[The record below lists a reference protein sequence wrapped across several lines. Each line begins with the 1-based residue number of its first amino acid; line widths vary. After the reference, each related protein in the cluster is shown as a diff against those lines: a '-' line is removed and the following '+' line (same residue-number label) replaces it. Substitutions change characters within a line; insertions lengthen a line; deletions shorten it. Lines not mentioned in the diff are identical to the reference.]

1 MKSWMLFP
9 VLMLACIAAQADV
22 YRWVDA
28 DGKVHFSDQLPP
40 ADIKQFEKIKAA
52 GGKSSDAPLPYALQ
66 QAVNNFPVTLYSSAC
81 GDGCTRARQL
91 LEKRGIPHAQAD
103 ATDPTVQ
110 EELKKL
116 TGGTI
121 EVPVLKVGRDTLRG
135 FEEGRWNT
143 ALDAAGYPQTAVIA
157 PPLLTKPVK
166 PATGA
171 SPAASPPPPA
181 ADAAR

>member
-9 VLMLACIAAQADV
+9 VLMLVCIAAQADV

-91 LEKRGIPHAQAD
+91 LEKRGIPHTEAD
-103 ATDPTVQ
+103 ATEPTVQ

-143 ALDAAGYPQTAVIA
+143 ALDAAGYPQTAVI
-157 PPLLTKPVK
+157 PPSQTTTRLAK
-166 PATGA
+166 
-171 SPAASPPPPA
+171 PAASPATQPPPA
-181 ADAAR
+181 EVAR

>member
-28 DGKVHFSDQLPP
+28 DGKVHYSDQPPP
-40 ADIKQFEKIKAA
+40 ANIKQLEMKKAA
-52 GGKSSDAPLPYALQ
+52 GGKATDAPLPYSLQ
-66 QAVNNFPVTLYSSAC
+66 LAVKNFPVTLYSSAC

-143 ALDAAGYPQTAVIA
+143 ALDAAGYPRTAVIS
-157 PPLLTKPVK
+157 PSQTTTKPAK
-166 PATGA
+166 
-171 SPAASPPPPA
+171 PAASPATQSPPA
-181 ADAAR
+181 EAAR